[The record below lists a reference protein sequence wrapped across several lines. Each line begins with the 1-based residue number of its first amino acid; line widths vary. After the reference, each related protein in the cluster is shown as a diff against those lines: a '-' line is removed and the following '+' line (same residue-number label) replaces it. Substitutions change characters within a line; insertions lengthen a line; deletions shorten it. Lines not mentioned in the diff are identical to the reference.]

1 MHYTNLAE
9 FVYPYICAYLLTM
22 QHSCLLSLIQLH
34 FQTRCPG
41 ADPGINYE
49 GQVGVHKSMN
59 IITKGEGGAREYS
72 TM

>member
-1 MHYTNLAE
+1 ML
-9 FVYPYICAYLLTM
+9 VWSPV
-22 QHSCLLSLIQLH
+22 
-34 FQTRCPG
+34 PG

-59 IITKGEGGAREYS
+59 ILTKGKGGAQKYS